1 MEISF
6 WTFHTYQAA
15 DKKTIRDAIKAAWSL
30 PEELR
35 RKAIKR
41 LFLQYHPDKN
51 PGNPYATANFQ
62 LLQREIERMENGI
75 SEQEYDTTGTFRSSG
90 FENSRW
96 EGCFNQWSRTA
107 YSHRRY
113 RTRDRGASMGGM
125 SGGWNIPT
133 PNKDH
138 GEAKR
143 WIKQAEYDYATLSTL
158 NISSQHDE
166 KTCAA
171 TCFMSHE
178 VAEKLSRLVCM
189 QNVEKLNFLAA
200 TRINE
205 TMK

>member
-1 MEISF
+1 
-6 WTFHTYQAA
+6 
-15 DKKTIRDAIKAAWSL
+15 
-30 PEELR
+30 
-35 RKAIKR
+35 
-41 LFLQYHPDKN
+41 
-51 PGNPYATANFQ
+51 
-62 LLQREIERMENGI
+62 MENGI

-90 FENSRW
+90 FGNSGW

-178 VAEKLSRLVCM
+178 VAEKALKAGMYAKCGMGNATLKSHNLVSPARALLQVGCLVDITDVIFLE
-189 QNVEKLNFLAA
+189 NFYSHPRFPYCHSFPAVPGGEYSSITAREAFLAA
-200 TRINE
+200 TKIYE
-205 TMK
+205 TMKQLIDD

>member
-1 MEISF
+1 
-6 WTFHTYQAA
+6 
-15 DKKTIRDAIKAAWSL
+15 
-30 PEELR
+30 
-35 RKAIKR
+35 
-41 LFLQYHPDKN
+41 
-51 PGNPYATANFQ
+51 
-62 LLQREIERMENGI
+62 
-75 SEQEYDTTGTFRSSG
+75 
-90 FENSRW
+90 
-96 EGCFNQWSRTA
+96 
-107 YSHRRY
+107 
-113 RTRDRGASMGGM
+113 MGGI

-138 GEAKR
+138 GEAKW

-205 TMK
+205 TMKQLIDN